1 MRRPSFT
8 SQSTVANGIPAVVGS
23 PGASTVGPLGRA
35 LSSSQPASLP
45 PSAASSLTSP
55 CVVPWHPH
63 GGSLT
68 LPVST
73 GNHSC
78 TLPVSRLSSSPPR
91 RGTSPLREHQCL
103 VTPVATPRVLD
114 GIGACG
120 SLGTP
125 RGRSLNAPQQDMA
138 TLKAVRGE
146 VELGLTPLRQELHEL
161 CDSMVTRME
170 AVEAWLRVWIS
181 RLLFESMHWKNDL
194 RSMAR
199 LRRLAEAPQLDTVVP
214 IAFVLSPLATKFG
227 PQTVLHQ
234 DQRTTLVANLAKREG
249 AYPSLRTERPLGEP
263 PHLTNVKGPAVSL
276 RPYVSLNAKFRAC
289 RRESLRLYRVCFG
302 QST

>member
-1 MRRPSFT
+1 M
-8 SQSTVANGIPAVVGS
+8 
-23 PGASTVGPLGRA
+23 
-35 LSSSQPASLP
+35 
-45 PSAASSLTSP
+45 
-55 CVVPWHPH
+55 PWHPH
-63 GGSLT
+63 GGSLS

-78 TLPVSRLSSSPPR
+78 TLPVKAPSRLSSSPPR

-125 RGRSLNAPQQDMA
+125 TGRSLNAPQQDMA

-170 AVEAWLRVWIS
+170 AVESLV
-181 RLLFESMHWKNDL
+181 
-194 RSMAR
+194 AR
-199 LRRLAEAPQLDTVVP
+199 LDQSLALRIDALEERFAQHGPPAKEAVQNVHQ
-214 IAFVLSPLATKFG
+214 AMATK
-227 PQTVLHQ
+227 PATRQTS
-234 DQRTTLVANLAKREG
+234 RSEREHIRH
-249 AYPSLRTERPLGEP
+249 S
-263 PHLTNVKGPAVSL
+263 
-276 RPYVSLNAKFRAC
+276 
-289 RRESLRLYRVCFG
+289 
-302 QST
+302 